1 MRNDGGSVC
10 WHGVPARGGYAVNI
24 TRSFEIACDADS
36 AWRAMH
42 DPVTIA
48 SVYGSLIRLTPVG
61 TVPAQLTT
69 GTRIVVGLNAL
80 GILPLGRQAIVVSD
94 SRVARGDTEVRT
106 MHDRGGPLSGPL
118 ALLRGWHHRMS
129 VSPLPGSETS
139 ASWSDTL
146 EVGGP
151 FAWLFWPAL
160 YATWRMR
167 ETRIKRL
174 SRTW

>member
-1 MRNDGGSVC
+1 MK
-10 WHGVPARGGYAVNI
+10 I
-24 TRSFEIACDADS
+24 TRSFEIPCSADS
-36 AWRAMH
+36 AWRALH

-48 SVYGSLIRLTPVG
+48 SVYGSLLRLTPDE
-61 TVPAQLTT
+61 TPPAQLTT
-69 GTRIVVGLNAL
+69 GTRMVVALNAL
-80 GILPLGRQAIVVSD
+80 GILPLGRQAIVVTD
-94 SRVARGDTEVRT
+94 SQVDRGDIEVRT
-106 MHDRGGPLSGPL
+106 MHDRGGPVTGPL

-129 VSPLPGSETS
+129 VSSIPGSETS

-160 YATWRMR
+160 YGTWKMR